1 VRLPVWRNKAKN
13 PIVTLAPFFDIGAA
27 WDRTEYIG
35 AKPSDGADDRLEIL
49 SSVGAGVILT
59 PWKYFNAQ
67 LYWGYA
73 LNQGNKVKGGDN
85 LQDYGLHFSMSI
97 SAF

>member
-1 VRLPVWRNKAKN
+1 M
-13 PIVTLAPFFDIGAA
+13 
-27 WDRTEYIG
+27 
-35 AKPSDGADDRLEIL
+35 
-49 SSVGAGVILT
+49 ILT
-59 PWKYFNAQ
+59 PSKHVNAQ

-85 LQDYGLHFSMSI
+85 LQDYGLHFSLSI